1 MMNQD
6 GHMMEKGQFKGKIKV
21 TDMRSSLHGLP
32 WTVLVAE
39 DNPDDRRFTEEA
51 WKEAQLGHELRF
63 VHDGQELLDYLYNRG
78 RFTDAETSPRPG
90 VILLDLNMPQKSG
103 SEALLE
109 IKTDPAL
116 ARIPVIILT
125 TSKSGQD
132 IFKTSLLGVNGYI
145 TKPGTFEGYVEMMK
159 NLVNNWSE
167 TLDLPF
173 SRREPG
179 PSDWLGK
186 TALC

>member
-1 MMNQD
+1 MSFDTVIQENQ
-6 GHMMEKGQFKGKIKV
+6 HA
-21 TDMRSSLHGLP
+21 LP

-39 DNPDDRRFTEEA
+39 DNPDDCRLTEEA
-51 WKEAQLGHELRF
+51 WNEAQLGHEIRF
-63 VHDGQELLDYLYNRG
+63 VHDGKELLDYLYNRG
-78 RFTDAETSPRPG
+78 SFVDAETAPRPG

-103 SEALLE
+103 SEALME

-116 ARIPVIILT
+116 ARIPIIILT
-125 TSKSGQD
+125 TSKATQD
-132 IFKTSLLGVNGYI
+132 MLKTSVLGVNGYI
-145 TKPGTFEGYVEMMK
+145 TKPGTFNGYIQMMH
-159 NLVNNWSE
+159 NLAQNWSE
-167 TLDLPF
+167 MMDLPF